1 MKSYLSLAWKELKA
15 QKVTSILILIAVILS
30 TITTTVI
37 GQSIGILNA
46 MRQQQAITIGGE
58 KYATFLQMSEKQVSE
73 LKEDDCFFY
82 IGSSVSLGTVDL
94 NSQLTL
100 GLVEYV
106 GNSLDAYPAISQI
119 KEGRLPEKAMEVAL
133 PEDALKFLGFTGK
146 VGDTISLPVSKTL
159 RHDIAPSIEFTAD
172 FVLVGITKNN
182 YIGYTYGEMTGI
194 VGTGTAKQLLPEGY
208 LYYNVDFRT
217 ADR

>member
-1 MKSYLSLAWKELKA
+1 MKSYRVLAWKELLA

-30 TITTTVI
+30 TVTTTVI
-37 GQSIGILNA
+37 GQSIGVLNA
-46 MRQQQAITIGGE
+46 MRQQQAITINGE
-58 KYATFLQMSEKQVSE
+58 KYATFLQMSEEQLSE
-73 LKEDDCFFY
+73 LKEDARFSY
-82 IGSSVSLGTVDL
+82 IGASISLGTIDL

-119 KEGRLPEKAMEVAL
+119 QEGRLPEQAMEIAL
-133 PEDALKFLGFTGK
+133 SEDALKFLGFDGK

-172 FVLVGITKNN
+172 FVLVGITKNCR
-182 YIGYTYGEMTGI
+182 G
-194 VGTGTAKQLLPEGY
+194 
-208 LYYNVDFRT
+208 
-217 ADR
+217 